1 MRWFRTW
8 GASDI
13 DLTRAMTGDTRIA
26 KPTYAATLAVTIDAP
41 PRDVWPW
48 LAQIGYR
55 RGGLYSYD
63 WLDRL
68 FGYLDGPSA
77 ERILPEFQHLRA
89 GDVIPIGR
97 GPGFPVVA
105 AEAGRTLVLGGE
117 ADRVQWTWELALF
130 PADGRRTRLVSRSR
144 VRVPRTLASTLFMA
158 VIEPA
163 AFIMTRKMLLGIK
176 RRAESPRAVRAA
188 A

>member
-1 MRWFRTW
+1 MRYFRRW
-8 GASDI
+8 GASEV
-13 DLTRAMTGDTRIA
+13 DLSRAMTGDARIA
-26 KPTYAATLAVTIDAP
+26 RPTYAATLAVTIDAQP
-41 PRDVWPW
+41 HDVWPW
-48 LAQIGYR
+48 LVQIGYR

-77 ERILPEFQHLRA
+77 ERILPEFQQLRV

-97 GPGFPVVA
+97 GPGFPVIGI
-105 AEAGRTLVLGGE
+105 EAGRTLVLGGD
-117 ADRVQWTWELALF
+117 ADGVQWTWELALF
-130 PADGRRTRLVSRSR
+130 PTDGQRTRLVSRNR

-163 AFIMTRKMLLGIK
+163 AFIMTREMLLGIK
-176 RRAESPRAVRAA
+176 RRAESPRVTRAA

>member
-1 MRWFRTW
+1 MRYFRTW
-8 GASDI
+8 GASAV
-13 DLTRAMTGDTRIA
+13 DLTRAMTGDARIA
-26 KPTYAATLAVTIDAP
+26 TPSYVTTLAVTIDAP

-77 ERILPEFQHLRA
+77 ERILPEFQYLRA

-97 GPGFPVVA
+97 GPGFPVA
-105 AEAGRTLVLGGE
+105 AVEAGRTLVLGGE
-117 ADRVQWTWELALF
+117 TDGMLWTWELALF
-130 PADGRRTRLVSRSR
+130 PDDGRRTRLVSRNR
-144 VRVPRTLASTLFMA
+144 VRLPQTLGSRLLMA
-158 VIEPA
+158 IIEPA

>member
-8 GASDI
+8 GASDLE
-13 DLTRAMTGDTRIA
+13 LTRAMTGDSRIA
-26 KPTYAATLAVTIDAP
+26 KPTYAATLAVTIDALP
-41 PRDVWPW
+41 GDIWPW
-48 LAQIGYR
+48 LAQLGCR

-77 ERILPEFQHLRA
+77 ERILPEFQQLRV

-105 AEAGRTLVLGGE
+105 VDADRTLVLGGE
-117 ADRVQWTWELALF
+117 ADGVQWTWELALF
-130 PADGRRTRLVSRSR
+130 RADGQRTRLISRNR
-144 VRVPRTLASTLFMA
+144 VRAPRTLGSMLFMA
-158 VIEPA
+158 IIEPA

-176 RRAESPRAVRAA
+176 RRAESQRLTRAA

>member
-8 GASDI
+8 GATDV
-13 DLTRAMTGDTRIA
+13 DLARAMTGDARIA
-26 KPTYAATLAVTIDAP
+26 KPTYAATLAVTINAP

-68 FGYLDGPSA
+68 FGYLDRPSA
-77 ERILPEFQHLRA
+77 ERILPEFQHLRP

-97 GPGFPVVA
+97 GPGFPVA
-105 AEAGRTLVLGGE
+105 AVEAGRTLVLGGE
-117 ADRVQWTWELALF
+117 ADAVQWTWEFGLF
-130 PADGRRTRLVSRSR
+130 PADRGRTRLVSRNR
-144 VRVPRTLASTLFMA
+144 VRVPQTLASTLFMA
-158 VIEPA
+158 IIEPA
-163 AFIMTRKMLLGIK
+163 AFVMTRKMLLGIK
-176 RRAESPRAVRAA
+176 RRAESRRVARAA

>member
-1 MRWFRTW
+1 MRYFRTW
-8 GASDI
+8 GASDV
-13 DLTRAMTGDTRIA
+13 DLSRAMTGDARIA
-26 KPTYAATLAVTIDAP
+26 KPAYAATLAVTIDAP
-41 PRDVWPW
+41 ARDVWPW

-77 ERILPEFQHLRA
+77 ERILPEFQQLRV

-97 GPGFPVVA
+97 GPGFPVIAV
-105 AEAGRTLVLGGE
+105 EAGQTLILGGK
-117 ADRVQWTWELALF
+117 ADGMQWTWEFALF
-130 PADGRRTRLVSRSR
+130 PADGRRTHLVSRNR

-163 AFIMTRKMLLGIK
+163 VAR
-176 RRAESPRAVRAA
+176 
-188 A
+188 

>member
-8 GASDI
+8 GASDV
-13 DLTRAMTGDTRIA
+13 DLSRAMTGDAKIA
-26 KPTYAATLAVTIDAP
+26 NPTYTATLAVTIDAAP
-41 PRDVWPW
+41 GDVWPW

-77 ERILPEFQHLRA
+77 ERILPEFQQLRA
-89 GDVIPIGR
+89 GDVIPMGR
-97 GPGFPVVA
+97 GPGFPVA
-105 AEAGRTLVLGGE
+105 AFEAGRTLVLGGE
-117 ADRVQWTWELALF
+117 ADGVQWTWELALF
-130 PADGRRTRLVSRSR
+130 RADGQRTRLISRNR
-144 VRVPRTLASTLFMA
+144 VRAPRTLGSMLFMA
-158 VIEPA
+158 IIEPA
-163 AFIMTRKMLLGIK
+163 AFIMTRKMLLGI
-176 RRAESPRAVRAA
+176 RRRVESRRPSRAA